1 MYSSAL
7 IALLIAV
14 PFTQLSGLAPGK
26 AAQVPWWA
34 WLGGLLTP
42 ALNKWLDPKQT
53 VKTKNDCWPRCSLVF
68 CRMIDTSEP

>member
-1 MYSSAL
+1 L
-7 IALLIAV
+7 E
-14 PFTQLSGLAPGK
+14 
-26 AAQVPWWA
+26 
-34 WLGGLLTP
+34 GLLTP